1 MNPQF
6 LAAMAAS
13 ASDLAF
19 QVGKAT
25 DRQTRKGLLSVLLY
39 LCRGMQ
45 DVAPRNASK
54 RAQARADDLGI
65 GDLRQYSFYDAG
77 RFPGGR
83 KGSGMHWEH
92 WKPAVDMR
100 DAILALP
107 VPFPETVAAVLSE
120 ARICWILLEEADA
133 LRQLGHSTGRADPA
147 LSYRAAGIVLA
158 HDW

>member
-1 MNPQF
+1 MNNHF
-6 LAAMAAS
+6 LTTMAAS

-19 QVGKAT
+19 QLQRTT
-25 DRQTRKGLLSVLLY
+25 DRQTRKGLLSVLLF

-54 RAQARADDLGI
+54 RAQARADELGI
-65 GDLRQYSFYDAG
+65 GDLRQYGFYDAG

-100 DAILALP
+100 DAILDLT
-107 VPFPETVAAVLSE
+107 VPFPDTVQAILSE
-120 ARICWILLEEADA
+120 ARICWILLEEAEE
-133 LRQLGHSTGRADPA
+133 LRKLGHNTGRSDPGE
-147 LSYRAAGIVLA
+147 SYRAAGIELA
-158 HDW
+158 YTW